1 MVCVKMGLKE
11 DILDDI
17 AKQMAKEMDWTIL
30 ADVLVDTGWTSVQ
43 LTRFR
48 NNEEAVDIA
57 EWLEKNCTDEWKN
70 LQTRYIFKKKK
81 DAEWFS
87 LRWL

>member
-1 MVCVKMGLKE
+1 MGLKE

-17 AKQMAKEMDWTIL
+17 SNSIAKEMDWHII
-30 ADVLVDTGWTSVQ
+30 ADVLVSTGWTSIQVK
-43 LTRFR
+43 RFR
-48 NNEEAVDIA
+48 NNEEAVDINL
-57 EWLEKNCTDEWKN
+57 WLEQNCTGEWKN
-70 LQTRYIFKKKK
+70 LATRYIFKQKQ

>member
-1 MVCVKMGLKE
+1 MGLKE

-17 AKQMAKEMDWTIL
+17 SNSIAKEMDWHII
-30 ADVLVDTGWTSVQ
+30 ADVLVSTGWTSIQ
-43 LTRFR
+43 IKIFR
-48 NNEEAVDIA
+48 NNEEYVDMNL
-57 EWLEKNCTDEWKN
+57 WLEQNCTGEWKN
-70 LQTRYIFKKKK
+70 LGTRYIFKKKQ

>member
-1 MVCVKMGLKE
+1 MGLKE

-17 AKQMAKEMDWTIL
+17 SNSIAKEMDWHII
-30 ADVLVDTGWTSVQ
+30 ADVLVSTGWTSIQ
-43 LTRFR
+43 IKRFR
-48 NNEEAVDIA
+48 NNEEAVDINL
-57 EWLEKNCTDEWKN
+57 WLEQNCTGEWKN
-70 LQTRYIFKKKK
+70 LSTRYIFKEKQ

>member
-1 MVCVKMGLKE
+1 MGLKE

-17 AKQMAKEMDWTIL
+17 SNSIAKEMDWHII
-30 ADVLVDTGWTSVQ
+30 ADVLVSTGWTSIQ
-43 LTRFR
+43 IKRFR
-48 NNEEAVDIA
+48 NNEEAVDINL
-57 EWLEKNCTDEWKN
+57 WLEHNCTGEWKN
-70 LQTRYIFKKKK
+70 LSTRYIFKKKQ

>member
-1 MVCVKMGLKE
+1 MGLKE

-17 AKQMAKEMDWTIL
+17 SNSIAKDMDWHII
-30 ADVLVDTGWTSVQ
+30 ADVLVSTGWTSIQ
-43 LTRFR
+43 IKRFR
-48 NNEEAVDIA
+48 NNEEAVDINL
-57 EWLEKNCTDEWKN
+57 WLEQNCTGEWKN
-70 LQTRYIFKKKK
+70 LSTRYIFKKKQ